1 MCIDQS
7 KMEFHL
13 FFCQRSFHIRNT
25 KTFRED
31 SRTVQV
37 LNILVKIHRTFHVTH
52 FLIISQ
58 SKHGLQCDIYILVLH
73 TSTIITRIT
82 LFGFRVIGN
91 YYLTIVIHILIRLLA
106 CFFSIFIS
114 TSVRFI
120 FILGNI
126 LISHTVL
133 LVNLGFHDLKL
144 ILFRSFLIPNFSTG
158 FRTLIISGQKVRIL
172 IDNSRIVL
180 YGPTIIT
187 CLRTE

>member
-25 KTFRED
+25 KTLWKYTRAIQLFHIFVE
-31 SRTVQV
+31 
-37 LNILVKIHRTFHVTH
+37 IHRPFHITH
-52 FLIISQ
+52 LLIISQ
-58 SKHGLQCDIYILVLH
+58 SEHRLQCNIHILVLH